1 MKFLVRTKNLLCLML
16 LICSIACS
24 SKDDSDGNTDGF
36 GDYQDSP
43 LSPDEHK
50 AKLES
55 IGKDFVAKINA
66 QDHETALTSLN
77 GLVGLIDDSNFEDCL
92 PDYSQDRNDNPV
104 SPILHSLKSVIEDND
119 IQALVKSVSDRD
131 EYKLSD
137 FQGIYTYA
145 NGKWTKTSTTEKKM
159 ELTYSVGGVS
169 SVLTAAYSG
178 VIKQYDKIE
187 ETVVDVPE
195 KMDVTLKVNGKTE
208 LTFVS
213 NIKLA
218 DDKKSVDIN
227 VSLTLSGDYVW
238 TVNGSA
244 KSDVATLEYKMTVK
258 GEELMVAA
266 VELTGTKL
274 TDPDYIENNG
284 ENADE
289 ILNTGK
295 FNFKVMN
302 LNLIGSGD
310 ISAAIRGIDAV
321 NEKDGQKEALAEA
334 KVYNDYIKIE
344 GFYVEEKQKFAD
356 VKMDVGS
363 EERERYT
370 GYDQVNQRPIYE
382 MYTDYYTTPVFM
394 FTDGSKMEFESFF
407 TESRFSSLISA
418 VEKLINTYADMIG
431 EDRVEL

>member
-50 AKLES
+50 VKLES

-77 GLVGLIDDSNFEDCL
+77 GLVGLIDDSSFEDCL
-92 PDYSQDRNDNPV
+92 PDYLQDRNDNPV
-104 SPILHSLKSVIEDND
+104 SPILHLLKSVIEDND

-137 FQGIYTYA
+137 FQRICTYA
-145 NGKWTKTSTTEKKM
+145 NGKWTPTSTTENKM
-159 ELTYSVGGVS
+159 ELIYSVDGVS

-195 KMDVTLKVNGKTE
+195 KIDVTLKVNGKTE

-227 VSLTLSGDYVW
+227 VSLTLPGDYVW
-238 TVNGSA
+238 AVNGSA

-258 GEELMVAA
+258 GEELIAA
-266 VELTGTKL
+266 AAELTGTKL

-284 ENADE
+284 ENADK

-321 NEKDGQKEALAEA
+321 NEKDAQKEALAEA

-363 EERERYT
+363 EERERYI
-370 GYDQVNQRPIYE
+370 YRENQSPIIE
-382 MYTDYYTTPVFM
+382 TYTDYYTTPVFL

-431 EDRVEL
+431 EDKVEL